1 MRPFRLG
8 FIGGAL
14 DSAVGYAHFSA
25 CRMDRCWSLEA
36 GFFSP
41 QKALNER
48 TAETYGVART
58 RLHHDFH
65 SFLNKEK
72 KNLDAVSIL
81 SPTPLHKSMVA
92 GCLRVGIPVI
102 CEKALAVS
110 SRDILEL
117 ESCRS
122 KTRGFLAVIYNYS
135 GYPMVR
141 EMRRLIRTGK
151 LGKILH
157 FQAEMPQEG
166 YMRTDSQA
174 RKPKVQSWRLRDGTV
189 PTIHLDLG
197 VHLHQL
203 IRYLTGMRPREV
215 VADQGKFGWFRVVDQ
230 VTSLTRYDQGAQ
242 GAVWFSKTAL
252 GHRNG
257 LRLRIYGS
265 KASAEWAQMNPEEL
279 LISHGDGRREIL
291 DRGVGLPLASK
302 PRYNRFKAG
311 HPAGFVEALS
321 NLYSDIHTTLKAY
334 KKTGRQQSD
343 EVFGAAMA
351 LEGMNWLEA
360 MVRSTHS
367 KKWEKVIRA

>member
-1 MRPFRLG
+1 MKPFRLG

-14 DSAVGYAHFSA
+14 DSAVGYAHFCAS
-25 CRMDRCWSLEA
+25 RLDHFWTLEA
-36 GFFSP
+36 GVFSP
-41 QKALNER
+41 QPDLNR
-48 TAETYGVART
+48 KTADAYGVASS
-58 RLHHDFH
+58 RLHPNLGDF
-65 SFLNKEK
+65 LRKEK
-72 KNLDAVSIL
+72 GRLDAVAIL
-81 SPTPLHKSMVA
+81 SPTPLHKAMVA
-92 GCLRVGIPVI
+92 NCLQVGIPVI

-110 SRDILEL
+110 SREIQEI
-117 ESCRS
+117 ESCRA
-122 KTRGFLAVIYNYS
+122 KNRGFLAVIYNYS

-166 YMRTDSQA
+166 YMRTDSQG
-174 RKPKVQSWRLRDGTV
+174 RKPKIQSWRLRDGAV

-203 IRYLTGMRPREV
+203 IRYLTGLKPRKV
-215 VADQGKFGWFRVVDQ
+215 IADHGKFGWFRVVDQ
-230 VTSLTRYDQGAQ
+230 VVSMTQYDQGAQ

-265 KASAEWAQMNPEEL
+265 KASAEWAQLNPEEL
-279 LISHGDGRREIL
+279 VISHGDGRREIL

-311 HPAGFVEALS
+311 HPSGFVEALS
-321 NLYSDIHTTLKAY
+321 NLYADIHTTLTAFN
-334 KKTGRQQSD
+334 KTERQESE
-343 EVFGAAMA
+343 EVFGATMA
-351 LEGMNWLEA
+351 LEGLNWLEA
-360 MVRSTHS
+360 MGRSTRS
-367 KKWEKVIRA
+367 KKWEKIK

>member
-1 MRPFRLG
+1 MKPLRLG

-14 DSAVGYAHFSA
+14 DSAVGYAHFAA
-25 CRMDRCWSLEA
+25 CRMDRRWSLEA

-41 QKALNER
+41 QEVLNQK
-48 TAETYGVART
+48 TAEAYGVPRAH
-58 RLHHDFH
+58 LHYNFH
-65 SFLNKEK
+65 TFLDKEK

-92 GCLRVGIPVI
+92 DCLRVGIPVI

-166 YMRTDSQA
+166 YMRTDSEG
-174 RKPKVQSWRLRDGTV
+174 RKPKVQSWRLRDGVV

-203 IRYLTGMRPREV
+203 IRYLTGLKPREV
-215 VADQGKFGWFRVVDQ
+215 VADHGKFGWFRVVDQ
-230 VTSLTRYDQGAQ
+230 VVSMTRYDQGAQ

-265 KASAEWAQMNPEEL
+265 KSSAEWAQMNPEEL
-279 LISHGDGRREIL
+279 VISHGDGRREIL

-311 HPAGFVEALS
+311 HPSGFVEALS
-321 NLYSDIHTTLKAY
+321 NLYADIHTTLNTY
-334 KKTGRQQSD
+334 HKTGRQQSE

-351 LEGMNWLEA
+351 LDGLNWLEA
-360 MVRSTHS
+360 MVRSTRS
-367 KKWEKVIRA
+367 KKWEKIK

>member
-25 CRMDRCWSLEA
+25 CQMDRCWSLEA
-36 GFFSP
+36 GLFSP

-48 TAETYGVART
+48 TAETYGVARA
-58 RLHHDFH
+58 RLHHDFY

-92 GCLRVGIPVI
+92 DCLRVGIPVI

-110 SRDILEL
+110 SRDILKL

-166 YMRTDSQA
+166 YLRTDS
-174 RKPKVQSWRLRDGTV
+174 RGGKPKVQSWRLRDGTV

-203 IRYLTGMRPREV
+203 IRYLTGLKPREV
-215 VADQGKFGWFRVVDQ
+215 VADHGKFGWFRVVDQ
-230 VTSLTRYDQGAQ
+230 VISMTRYDQGAQ

-279 LISHGDGRREIL
+279 LISHGDGKKEIL

-360 MVRSTHS
+360 MVRSTRS

>member
-25 CRMDRCWSLEA
+25 CRMDRCWSLES

-92 GCLRVGIPVI
+92 DCLRVGIPVI

-166 YMRTDSQA
+166 YMRTDSQG

-203 IRYLTGMRPREV
+203 IRYLTGMKPREV

-279 LISHGDGRREIL
+279 LISHGDGKKEIL

-360 MVRSTHS
+360 MVRSTRS

>member
-92 GCLRVGIPVI
+92 DCLRVGIPVI

-166 YMRTDSQA
+166 YMRTDSQG

-203 IRYLTGMRPREV
+203 IRYLTGMKPREV

-279 LISHGDGRREIL
+279 LISHGDGKKEIL
-291 DRGVGLPLASK
+291 DRGIGLPLASK

-334 KKTGRQQSD
+334 KKTGRQQSE

-351 LEGMNWLEA
+351 FEGMNWLEA
-360 MVRSTHS
+360 MVRSTRS
-367 KKWEKVIRA
+367 KKWEKVIQA